1 MQRLHPRI
9 GQGEAQRR
17 PEALAGSPVAMR
29 LAQARWALDGY
40 EAFAQAQMQKAAD
53 ALKLVDRCRAE
64 IVAAELELERTK
76 G

>member
-1 MQRLHPRI
+1 
-9 GQGEAQRR
+9 
-17 PEALAGSPVAMR
+17 MR

-64 IVAAELELERTK
+64 IVAAELELERPK